1 MKAVRYHG
9 IRQVRCEEVPKPVP
23 GPGEALIRVACAGI
37 CGSDLHIY
45 NRGMFIQNIPEIM
58 GHEFSGVVEAVGSPD
73 LPVQPGDLVVGN
85 PMVPCGS
92 CPGCR
97 AGKFNTCSELG
108 FIGEVRPGGF
118 GEYIALPAD
127 RLVKAKPGT
136 DPAALALAE
145 PLAVALNVC
154 ERMKPLPEERIAI
167 IGAGPIG
174 LLTLMVLKA
183 VYGASHVTVVN
194 RSEPRR
200 RMAEALGADLIFG
213 ELPEDQLFDAVVEA
227 AGKQPSF
234 EAAVA
239 HTAPGGRICMVSI
252 FEDGFTVD
260 LNAIVAGEIALV
272 GANAYEHRHIEEAVR
287 LIEDGAL
294 DVTPLITG
302 RYGLAECAEA
312 FEALCGGDRS
322 AAKILFDTG
331 KE

>member
-23 GPGEALIRVACAGI
+23 GPGEALIRVAYAGI

-58 GHEFSGVVEAVGSPD
+58 GHEFSGVVEAVERPD

-85 PMVPCGS
+85 PMVPCGK
-92 CPGCR
+92 CAGCR
-97 AGKFNTCSELG
+97 SGKFNTCSELG

-154 ERMKPLPEERIAI
+154 ERMKPLQGERIAI

-183 VYGASHVTVVN
+183 VYGVSRVTAVN

-200 RMAEALGADLIFG
+200 TLAKALGAHDVQG
-213 ELPEDQLFDAVVEA
+213 ELSEEQLFDAVVEA

-260 LNAIVAGEIALV
+260 LNAIVAGEISLV

-287 LIEDGAL
+287 LIEDGTV

-302 RYGLAECAEA
+302 RYGFSECTEA
-312 FEALCGGDRS
+312 FGALCGRDR
-322 AAKILFDTG
+322 AEAKILFDSS
-331 KE
+331 K